1 MTYCCRRVSSTGSK
15 PLIPR
20 ASSPPDWRIGN
31 SFAYKCAD
39 SIADKATRCA
49 PSSFD
54 PTLHP
59 RGTDSAVSQ
68 AVRSAGPLLKEYES
82 RGERE
87 QTDGSP
93 KLAGGANHPAGG
105 GNSRHSSPR
114 NFMNKKD
121 RLSRRSGDSRM
132 SSDPMPEPPHA

>member
-1 MTYCCRRVSSTGSK
+1 MTYCCRRVSSTASK

-20 ASSPPDWRIGN
+20 ASSPLDWRIGN
-31 SFAYKCAD
+31 SFAYKWAD
-39 SIADKATRCA
+39 SIADKATRCG
-49 PSSFD
+49 PFLVR
-54 PTLHP
+54 PYPHP

-68 AVRSAGPLLKEYES
+68 AVRSAGPLLTAYES

-114 NFMNKKD
+114 NSMNKKD
-121 RLSRRSGDSRM
+121 RLFTQVRRQ
-132 SSDPMPEPPHA
+132 PNE